1 MQLEPGSFRMV
12 VAGLD
17 DTGSAVFLDQV
28 PPAVRAIPGIGG
40 SAYYWRVTG
49 SHSVPSS
56 VGGPPT
62 APGPA
67 DKSGSALGIVRI
79 AAGCDTR
86 RNLSEFLDVGG
97 QGAHADDDMHAT
109 NTIDYEIILSGKID
123 FVLPGD
129 QRRTLE
135 TGDLLVVTGAPH
147 LWDNPYEED
156 CVYLSITIAAPPAAS
171 TDEA

>member
-1 MQLEPGSFRMV
+1 MQLDPGSFRMV
-12 VAGLD
+12 AAGLD
-17 DTGSAVFLDQV
+17 DTGAAVFLDQV
-28 PPAVRAIPGIGG
+28 PPAVRTIPGIGG

-49 SHSVPSS
+49 NHSVPRS

-67 DKSGSALGIVRI
+67 STSGSALGIVRI
-79 AAGCDTR
+79 AAGSDTR

-97 QGAHADDDMHAT
+97 HGANADADMHAT
-109 NTIDYEIILSGKID
+109 NTVDYEIILSGKID

-147 LWDNPYEED
+147 LWENPYEED
-156 CVYLSITIAAPPAAS
+156 CVYLSITIAAPAVKS
-171 TDEA
+171 NSEA